1 MNVSYF
7 SCVAQSHKPQGSLP
21 LETILF
27 SQRVR
32 ARVEALRALPYG
44 SAEFSQ
50 AKRSMPC
57 YTPSGVFEV
66 RNSEGLICHSG
77 VLCVEWDKVEDVDA
91 LKDLLGVLPFI
102 FYAGLSCSGHG
113 VFALVKIAD
122 PTKHREY
129 FRALSEYFGGIG
141 YRVDESGKDVCR
153 LRVASYDDAPV
164 YNPDSEVWDI
174 VPTIAKP
181 TYTPRMATA
190 TDERLLLAG
199 VEYITRHGI
208 DITQGRNNW
217 LAIGSCVKSI
227 LGNGGEDVFITLS
240 CHHPKFREY
249 DARKTYRTISGSG
262 YGIGV
267 FASACSR
274 GLAVCRELRSGACC
288 WELRSGGKKTEAYDF
303 ATHRFVILRI
313 NTIFA

>member
-7 SCVAQSHKPQGSLP
+7 SDIYNSRTPIGSLP

-27 SQRVR
+27 SERVR
-32 ARVEALRALPYG
+32 ARVEALRGLPYG

-50 AKRSMPC
+50 AKRQMPC
-57 YTPSGVFEV
+57 YTPSGVFSV

-91 LKDLLGVLPFI
+91 LKDLLGGLPFI
-102 FYAGLSCSGHG
+102 YYAGLSCSGRG
-113 VFALVKIAD
+113 VFALVKIAE

-141 YRVDESGKDVCR
+141 YKVDESGKDVCR
-153 LRVASYDDAPV
+153 LRVASWDGSPV
-164 YNPDSEVWDI
+164 FNPDSEVWNELPR
-174 VPTIAKP
+174 VVAP
-181 TYTPRMATA
+181 TYTPRLATA

-199 VEYITRHGI
+199 VEYITRYGV
-208 DITQGRNNW
+208 DITAGRNNW
-217 LAIGSCVKSI
+217 LSIGSCVKSI
-227 LGNGGEDVFITLS
+227 MGAGGEDVFVSLS
-240 CHHPKFREY
+240 RYHPQYRES
-249 DARKTYRTISGSG
+249 DARKTYRTIAGNG

-274 GLAVCRELRSGACC
+274 AGVPRLTDLV
-288 WELRSGGKKTEAYDF
+288 K
-303 ATHRFVILRI
+303 H
-313 NTIFA
+313 

>member
-1 MNVSYF
+1 M
-7 SCVAQSHKPQGSLP
+7 P

-27 SQRVR
+27 SERVR
-32 ARVEALRALPYG
+32 AKVEALRALPYG
-44 SAEFSQ
+44 SEAFSQ

-57 YTPSGVFEV
+57 YTPSGEFSV
-66 RNSEGLICHSG
+66 RNSEGLVKHSG
-77 VLCVEWDKVEDVDA
+77 VLCIEWDAVADCSE
-91 LKDLLGVLPFI
+91 LKELLGLLPFI
-102 FYAGLSCSGHG
+102 YYAGLSCSGRG
-113 VFALVKIAD
+113 VFALVKIAE

-129 FRALSEYFGGIG
+129 FKALSEYFDGIG

-153 LRVASYDDAPV
+153 LRVASFDDTPI

-199 VEYITRHGI
+199 VEYITRHGV
-208 DITQGRNNW
+208 DITAGRNNW
-217 LAIGSCVKSI
+217 LSIGSCVKSI
-227 LGNGGEDVFITLS
+227 MGAGGEDVFVSLS
-240 CHHPKFREY
+240 RYHPQYRES
-249 DARKTYRTISGSG
+249 DARKTYRTIAGNG

-274 GLAVCRELRSGACC
+274 AGVPKLNELIV
-288 WELRSGGKKTEAYDF
+288 K
-303 ATHRFVILRI
+303 H
-313 NTIFA
+313 

>member
-1 MNVSYF
+1 MNVSYY
-7 SCVAQSHKPQGSLP
+7 SSVLNSHKPMGSLP
-21 LETILF
+21 LPSILF
-27 SQRVR
+27 SEKVR
-32 ARVEALRALPYG
+32 AKVEALRSLPYG
-44 SAEFSQ
+44 SEAFSQ

-57 YTPSGVFEV
+57 YTPSGEFSV
-66 RNSEGLICHSG
+66 RNSEGLVKHSG
-77 VLCVEWDKVEDVDA
+77 VLCIEWDAVADCSE
-91 LKDLLGVLPFI
+91 LKELLGSLPFI
-102 FYAGLSCSGHG
+102 FYAGLSCSGRG
-113 VFALVKIAD
+113 VFALVKIAE

-153 LRVASYDDAPV
+153 LRVASYDAEPIF
-164 YNPDSEVWDI
+164 NANSEVWSELPQ
-174 VPTIAKP
+174 VVAP

-227 LGNGGEDVFITLS
+227 MGAGGEDVFVALS
-240 CHHPKFREY
+240 RHHPKYREN
-249 DARKTYRTISGSG
+249 DARKTYHTISGSG

-274 GLAVCRELRSGACC
+274 AGVPGLVELT
-288 WELRSGGKKTEAYDF
+288 K
-303 ATHRFVILRI
+303 H
-313 NTIFA
+313 

>member
-1 MNVSYF
+1 MNVSYYKNVTN
-7 SCVAQSHKPQGSLP
+7 SRTPIGSLP
-21 LETILF
+21 LTSILF
-27 SQRVR
+27 SERVM

-44 SAEFSQ
+44 SVEFNQ

-57 YTPSGVFEV
+57 YTPSGVFSV
-66 RNSEGLICHSG
+66 RNSEGLIKHSG
-77 VLCVEWDKVEDVDA
+77 MLCIEWDKVEDVDA
-91 LKDLLGVLPFI
+91 LKDLLGGLPFVY
-102 FYAGLSCSGHG
+102 YAGLSCSGRG
-113 VFALVKIAD
+113 VFALIKIAD

-141 YRVDESGKDVCR
+141 YQVDESGKDVCR
-153 LRVASYDDAPV
+153 LRVASWDGSPIF
-164 YNPDSEVWDI
+164 NPDSEVWSELPQ
-174 VPTIAKP
+174 VVAP
-181 TYTPRMATA
+181 TYTPRLSTA

-227 LGNGGEDVFITLS
+227 LGASGEDVFVALS
-240 CHHPKFREY
+240 RHHPKYREY
-249 DARKTYRTISGSG
+249 DARKTYRTIAGNG

-274 GLAVCRELRSGACC
+274 AGVPRLTDLV
-288 WELRSGGKKTEAYDF
+288 K
-303 ATHRFVILRI
+303 H
-313 NTIFA
+313 

>member
-7 SCVAQSHKPQGSLP
+7 SDIYNSRTPIGSLP
-21 LETILF
+21 LATILF
-27 SQRVR
+27 SERVR

-44 SAEFSQ
+44 SEAFQ
-50 AKRSMPC
+50 LAKRQMPC

-66 RNSEGLICHSG
+66 RNSEGLIKHSG
-77 VLCVEWDKVEDVDA
+77 VLCIEWDKVEDVDA
-91 LKDLLGVLPFI
+91 LKDLLGGLPFVY
-102 FYAGLSCSGHG
+102 YAGLSCSGRG
-113 VFALVKIAD
+113 VFALIKIAE
-122 PTKHREY
+122 PPKHREY
-129 FRALSEYFGGIG
+129 FKALANYFGGIG
-141 YRVDESGKDVCR
+141 YKVDESGKDVCR
-153 LRVASYDDAPV
+153 LRVASWDGSPV
-164 YNPDSEVWDI
+164 FNPDSEVWDI

-199 VEYITRHGI
+199 VDYITRHGI

-227 LGNGGEDVFITLS
+227 MGAGGEDVFVALS
-240 CHHPKFREY
+240 RHHPKYREY
-249 DARKTYRTISGSG
+249 DARKTYRTIAGNG

-274 GLAVCRELRSGACC
+274 AGVPKLTDLV
-288 WELRSGGKKTEAYDF
+288 K
-303 ATHRFVILRI
+303 H
-313 NTIFA
+313 

>member
-1 MNVSYF
+1 MEKLVSYF

-21 LETILF
+21 LTSILF
-27 SQRVR
+27 SERVM

-44 SAEFSQ
+44 SEAFQ
-50 AKRSMPC
+50 LAKRQMPC
-57 YTPSGVFEV
+57 YTPSGVFEA
-66 RNSEGLICHSG
+66 RNSEGLIKHSG
-77 VLCVEWDKVEDVDA
+77 VLCIEWDAVADCSE
-91 LKDLLGVLPFI
+91 LKELLGGLPFI
-102 FYAGLSCSGHG
+102 YYAGLSCSGRG
-113 VFALVKIAD
+113 VFALIKIAE
-122 PTKHREY
+122 PTKHRAY
-129 FRALSEYFGGIG
+129 FRALADYFGGIG
-141 YRVDESGKDVCR
+141 HKVDESGKDVCR

-181 TYTPRMATA
+181 TYTPRLATA

-199 VEYITRHGI
+199 VEYISRHGL

-227 LGNGGEDVFITLS
+227 MGAGGEDVFVAIS
-240 CHHPKFREY
+240 RHHPKYSEY
-249 DARKTYRTISGSG
+249 DARKTYRTIAGNG

-274 GLAVCRELRSGACC
+274 AGVTKLVELV
-288 WELRSGGKKTEAYDF
+288 K
-303 ATHRFVILRI
+303 H
-313 NTIFA
+313 

>member
-1 MNVSYF
+1 MNVSYYKNVTN
-7 SCVAQSHKPQGSLP
+7 SRTPIGSLP
-21 LETILF
+21 LSSILF
-27 SQRVR
+27 SERVR
-32 ARVEALRALPYG
+32 ARVEALRALSYG
-44 SAEFSQ
+44 SDAFQ
-50 AKRSMPC
+50 VAKRSMPC

-66 RNSEGLICHSG
+66 RNSEGLIKHSG
-77 VLCVEWDKVEDVDA
+77 VLCIEWDAVADCSE
-91 LKDLLGVLPFI
+91 LKDLLGGLPFVY
-102 FYAGLSCSGHG
+102 YAGLSCSGRG
-113 VFALVKIAD
+113 VFALVKIAE

-153 LRVASYDDAPV
+153 LRVASFDDTPIF
-164 YNPDSEVWDI
+164 NPDSEVWDI

-199 VEYITRHGI
+199 VDYITRYGV
-208 DITQGRNNW
+208 DITAGRNNW

-227 LGNGGEDVFITLS
+227 MGTEGEDVFVCLS
-240 CHHPKFREY
+240 QHHPKYREY

-274 GLAVCRELRSGACC
+274 AGVPRLTDLV
-288 WELRSGGKKTEAYDF
+288 K
-303 ATHRFVILRI
+303 H
-313 NTIFA
+313 